1 MRKFIFTLLLS
12 LFVLIQHNQAQI
24 VVKIANVEVDPGTP
38 TATVDFT
45 VDGFTNLVGAQ
56 FSINYDSLVLSVN
69 SVTNLNTTLNL
80 SPVPGNNFNF
90 PGTGTTKNGQLTFS
104 WSDGNLIAKTLP
116 NGARLFSVVF
126 NVLGGTG
133 TMSDVTMTNIPLTI
147 EFINANFTTNPNFSS
162 IKGSVKVKGTGPN
175 PTDPCPDVV
184 CQNPNNLSFA
194 GDTIKTTQGATIKM
208 PFRVKNF
215 KNIEGG
221 QGTFS
226 WDTTQLKFVSI
237 NSTLLTGS
245 GLSLQFPPAVPNGQ
259 IRYSYFNTGSTPL
272 TAPDNSVVFEI
283 TFEVL
288 AACVSTARVCMGKL
302 PIPEMDWAAD
312 QGGTIVSVP
321 FCVKAGTVL
330 IGCDPLPPPVKLKLN
345 SAMGNKGTTVC
356 LDVRVDDFDNIRNMQ
371 FSFSWNPAV
380 LKYVSTGMYDLK
392 GLSQASFSN
401 NNQTSVNLS
410 WNTGDNSV
418 VSVPDNHKIFQIC
431 FELIGDCDTKSA
443 VQIVGTPLAIE
454 VVGISGS
461 NNDFEFDT
469 EITNG
474 EITIKC
480 PDDEGTCTINS
491 VTNVSCF
498 GGNNGA
504 VSATVTPATGS
515 TNCMCVWK
523 NSQGVIIKSSAN
535 LSDCNLANVVAGAY
549 KLELICNS
557 ITQCTSDVNVGQ
569 AERINIPASGVT
581 NVSCSGKGAI
591 NVTGITG
598 GTQPFN
604 VYTWDPNVGNTSNL
618 TNLDAGTYRLTVTD
632 IRGCTGTQTYV
643 ITDTRTEMTATAT
656 HTDVSCFGGNDG
668 TITVSPSGGCPPYN
682 TSGAVTNLSAG
693 NYTITITDS
702 SSPANVSTVNV
713 TINQP
718 PALTISSTIVDANE
732 GQNNGSIT
740 LTPGGGTS
748 PYTINWQSTATQVA
762 ANTNPAV
769 NLSPGTYN
777 ATITDAKNCTIV
789 ISNLV
794 VKEISGPAV
803 KPVLQTVGVT
813 SNFNGFGVDCSGNCT
828 GVISGT
834 LAGGTLPVKVII
846 KRGSLLVEE
855 LNLTTNGNFVFD
867 ALCAGSYTVD
877 AVNIA
882 GTTTIADIIITT
894 PTRLV
899 ATSPDIKCTEPGLE
913 TGSITVEVNNTGTAP
928 YTYIWSNGLST
939 TNVLNGVGTGIYG
952 VTVTDANNC
961 KITLNNL
968 DVLDCG
974 VVPITCG
981 VGTLVLTPDGN
992 GQNDFFEITC
1002 SEELL
1007 GTLAIYDRWGRLVYN
1022 KNAYDNSFIG
1032 EDNDGELLN
1041 EGGYIWIYEVNY
1053 GNGNKEVFNG
1063 TLTILR

>member
-1 MRKFIFTLLLS
+1 MRKFIFALLVS
-12 LFVLIQHNQAQI
+12 LIVLIQNNQAQI
-24 VVKIANVEVDPGTP
+24 VVKIANVEVAPGTP

-69 SVTNLNTTLNL
+69 SVSNLNTTLNL

-90 PGTGTTKNGQLTFS
+90 PGTGTTKKGQLTFS
-104 WSDGNLIAKTLP
+104 WSDGNLAAKTLP
-116 NGARLFSVVF
+116 NGTRMFSVVF
-126 NVLGGTG
+126 NVLGGVG
-133 TMSDVTMTNIPLTI
+133 TRSDVSMTSTPLTI
-147 EFINANFTTNPNFSS
+147 EFINANFTVNPNVTSV
-162 IKGSVKVKGTGPN
+162 KGSVKVMGTNPN
-175 PTDPCPDVV
+175 PTDPCPDVP
-184 CQNPNNLSFA
+184 CQNPGNLSFA
-194 GDTIKTTQGATIKM
+194 GDTIKAKTGSNVKV

-215 KNIEGG
+215 KFIEGG

-226 WDTTQLKFVSI
+226 WDTLQLKFVSV

-245 GLSLQFPPAVPNGQ
+245 GLSIQFPNAIPNGQ
-259 IRYSYFNTGSTPL
+259 IRYSYFNTGSIPL

-283 TFEVL
+283 TFQVL
-288 AACVSTARVCMGKL
+288 SACVDTARVCMGKL
-302 PIPEMDWAAD
+302 PVPEMDWAVD
-312 QGGTIVSVP
+312 MGGTIVSVP

-330 IGCDPLPPPVKLKLN
+330 ITCDDPPPPVKLKLN
-345 SAMGNKGTTVC
+345 TAMGNKGSTVC

-371 FSFSWNPAV
+371 FSFTWNPAV

-454 VVGISGS
+454 VVGISGN

-474 EITIKC
+474 EISIKC
-480 PDDEGTCTINS
+480 PTTGTCTINS

-504 VSATVTPATGS
+504 VSATVTPASGS

-535 LSDCNLANVVAGAY
+535 LSDCNLANVASGSY
-549 KLELICNS
+549 TLELICNS
-557 ITQCTSDVNVGQ
+557 QSQCTSQANVGQ
-569 AERINIPASGVT
+569 ADRINIPATGVT

-656 HTDVSCFGGNDG
+656 HTDVSCFGGNNG

-682 TSGAVTNLSAG
+682 ITGAVMNLSAG
-693 NYTITITDS
+693 NYTVTITDS
-702 SSPANVSTVNV
+702 TTPANVATVSV
-713 TINQP
+713 TISQP
-718 PALTISSTIVDANE
+718 SAVTVDSTIVDANE

-740 LTPGGGTS
+740 LIPGGGTG
-748 PYTINWQSTATQVA
+748 PYNITWQSTATQIA
-762 ANTNPAV
+762 PNTNPAT

-777 ATITDAKNCTIV
+777 VTVSDANNCTLV
-789 ISNLV
+789 VSNLV

-813 SNFNGFGVDCSGNCT
+813 SNYNGFGVDCNGNCT

-834 LAGGTLPVKVII
+834 LAGGTLPVKLII
-846 KRGSLLVEE
+846 KRGTLVVEE
-855 LNLTTNGNFVFD
+855 INLTANGNFVFD

-877 AVNIA
+877 AVNVA
-882 GTTTIADIIITT
+882 GTTTVANIVMTT
-894 PTRLV
+894 PTRLI
-899 ATSPDIKCTEPGLE
+899 AGTPTIECTEPGLE
-913 TGSITVEVNNTGTAP
+913 TGSITIDVNNSGTAP
-928 YTYIWSNGLST
+928 YTYNWSTGLST
-939 TNVLNGVGTGIYG
+939 TNVHEDLGTGIYG

-968 DVLDCG
+968 DILDCG
-974 VVPITCG
+974 TQPGPCG

-992 GQNDFFEITC
+992 GQNDFFIITC
-1002 SEELL
+1002 SEDLL

-1022 KNAYDNSFIG
+1022 KTGYDNSFIG
-1032 EDNDGELLN
+1032 EDNNGNLLN